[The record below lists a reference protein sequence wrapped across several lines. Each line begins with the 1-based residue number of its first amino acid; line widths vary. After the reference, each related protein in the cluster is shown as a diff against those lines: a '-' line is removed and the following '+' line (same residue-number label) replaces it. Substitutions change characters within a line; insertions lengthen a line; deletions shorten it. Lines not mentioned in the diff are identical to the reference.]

1 MPSAETTRT
10 SVREPEPVRPTKEDE
25 VAAAGSELIGGPI
38 GRRALLGASWW
49 TPVRVIAL
57 VAIGMFA
64 LGMVQKLPCYDSGW
78 FFGASTQY
86 THACYSDIPHL
97 YQGRGFADGLVP
109 YFDKLPGDMDYLEYP
124 VLTGLF
130 MEVAAWLTP
139 GGGSIQHQ
147 EQIYWMVNAGM
158 LMVCAAVIA
167 VCTARTHRRRPW
179 DGLLVAFAPAFAL
192 TATINWDLLAVALLA
207 AAMLMWSRGRS
218 LAFGILLGLATA
230 AKFYPFLLM
239 GPLLVLCWRAG
250 KWREFGN
257 ALMGAVGA
265 WLVVNLPVMYLA
277 PEGWAK
283 FYSFSQTRGIDFG
296 SVFLFVSTWWKIP
309 ISYQTANAWA
319 LVMMVLVCV
328 AMATLALTAPR
339 RPRFAQL
346 AFLIIAAFILT
357 NKVYSPQ
364 YVLWLI
370 PLAALARPKWRDFL
384 IWQACEV
391 AYFLGIWLYL
401 AYTTSG
407 DAHKGLSSHGYQ
419 FAIAA
424 HLLGTLYLCAVVVRD
439 ILMPERD
446 VVRRAGEDDPSGGV
460 LDGAEDAFVLG
471 AAAHPPRHAAHFD
484 GPQVEWGNGG
494 GGSGRQFALS
504 EQGSGLSPRGN
515 AKGRTR
521 YLCTAFRLCSKGQRS
536 CSGISA
542 PRCGRTVWWCAA
554 DGPPVRR
561 RPSAPRRPT
570 ARRGSTPACAAARRT
585 SAACP
590 PRRTEKGSG

>member
-1 MPSAETTRT
+1 
-10 SVREPEPVRPTKEDE
+10 
-25 VAAAGSELIGGPI
+25 
-38 GRRALLGASWW
+38 
-49 TPVRVIAL
+49 
-57 VAIGMFA
+57 
-64 LGMVQKLPCYDSGW
+64 
-78 FFGASTQY
+78 
-86 THACYSDIPHL
+86 
-97 YQGRGFADGLVP
+97 
-109 YFDKLPGDMDYLEYP
+109 
-124 VLTGLF
+124 
-130 MEVAAWLTP
+130 
-139 GGGSIQHQ
+139 
-147 EQIYWMVNAGM
+147 
-158 LMVCAAVIA
+158 
-167 VCTARTHRRRPW
+167 
-179 DGLLVAFAPAFAL
+179 
-192 TATINWDLLAVALLA
+192 
-207 AAMLMWSRGRS
+207 MLMWSRGRS
-218 LAFGILLGLATA
+218 LAFGVLLGLATA

-296 SVFLFVSTWWKIP
+296 SVFLFISTWWKVP

-319 LVMMVLVCV
+319 LVLMVLVCV
-328 AMATLALTAPR
+328 GMAALALTAPR

-346 AFLIIAAFILT
+346 AFLIVAAFILT

-391 AYFLGIWLYL
+391 AYFLGIWMYL

-407 DAHKGLSSHGYQ
+407 EAHKGLSSHGYQ

-460 LDGAEDAFVLG
+460 LDGAEDVFVLG
-471 AAAHPPRHAAHFD
+471 AAAHPPRHAAHFE
-484 GPQVEWGNGG
+484 GPQVEWGGSG
-494 GGSGRQFALS
+494 GGS
-504 EQGSGLSPRGN
+504 
-515 AKGRTR
+515 
-521 YLCTAFRLCSKGQRS
+521 
-536 CSGISA
+536 
-542 PRCGRTVWWCAA
+542 
-554 DGPPVRR
+554 
-561 RPSAPRRPT
+561 
-570 ARRGSTPACAAARRT
+570 TPED
-585 SAACP
+585 S
-590 PRRTEKGSG
+590 SL